1 MLQFGKNLKFERTSG
16 FTVPLA
22 KLAAGKPTSFAPK
35 NIWLS
40 SAAFGMFWV
49 EEIIMTG
56 KTFLN
61 SVANGETDIVQFFLS
76 ILHQTGSTYC
86 VIGGLGVNAYAEPV
100 VSLDLDLV
108 VFSDHISD
116 IRSVAEAKGMKV
128 EEFEHSINLSISGS
142 DLRIQLQ
149 TDTRYQDFLSHCE
162 QRDIL
167 GYSMSV
173 ASLQDVLRGKVW
185 A

>member
-1 MLQFGKNLKFERTSG
+1 
-16 FTVPLA
+16 
-22 KLAAGKPTSFAPK
+22 
-35 NIWLS
+35 
-40 SAAFGMFWV
+40 
-49 EEIIMTG
+49 MTG

-61 SVANGETDIVQFFLS
+61 SVANGKKDIVRVLLS
-76 ILHQTGSTYC
+76 ILHQTGSDYC

-108 VFSDHISD
+108 VASDHIPD
-116 IRSVAEAKGMKV
+116 IRSVAGAKGMKV

-149 TDTRYQDFLSHCE
+149 TDARYQDFLSHRE
-162 QRDIL
+162 QRDVL

-173 ASLQDVLRGKVW
+173 ASLPDILRGKVW
-185 A
+185 AYSDKARRQSKRQKDLSDIMRLVEAHPKLLDQLPPEIVSQLD

>member
-1 MLQFGKNLKFERTSG
+1 
-16 FTVPLA
+16 
-22 KLAAGKPTSFAPK
+22 
-35 NIWLS
+35 
-40 SAAFGMFWV
+40 
-49 EEIIMTG
+49 MTG

-61 SVANGETDIVQFFLS
+61 SVANGETDIVQVLLS
-76 ILHQTGSTYC
+76 ILQQTGSTYC

-108 VFSDHISD
+108 VVSDHIAD

-128 EEFEHSINLSISGS
+128 EEFEHSVNLSMSGS

-149 TDTRYQDFLSHCE
+149 TDSRYQDFLSRRE
-162 QRDIL
+162 QRDVL
-167 GYSMSV
+167 GYSLSV

-185 A
+185 AYSDEARRKSKRQKDLSDIMRLVEAHPELRTQLPPEIIAQLD

>member
-1 MLQFGKNLKFERTSG
+1 
-16 FTVPLA
+16 
-22 KLAAGKPTSFAPK
+22 
-35 NIWLS
+35 
-40 SAAFGMFWV
+40 
-49 EEIIMTG
+49 MTG

-61 SVANGETDIVQFFLS
+61 SVANGTTDIVQVLLS
-76 ILHQTGSTYC
+76 ILHQTGSAYC

-108 VFSDHISD
+108 VISDHISD

-149 TDTRYQDFLSHCE
+149 TDARYQDFLSHRE
-162 QRDIL
+162 QRDVL

-173 ASLQDVLRGKVW
+173 ASLQDILRGKVW
-185 A
+185 AYSDQARRKSKRQKDLSDIMRLVETHPELRAQLPPEIVSQLD

>member
-1 MLQFGKNLKFERTSG
+1 
-16 FTVPLA
+16 
-22 KLAAGKPTSFAPK
+22 
-35 NIWLS
+35 
-40 SAAFGMFWV
+40 
-49 EEIIMTG
+49 MTG

-61 SVANGETDIVQFFLS
+61 SVAKGETDIVQILLS
-76 ILHQTGSTYC
+76 ILQQTGSTYC

-108 VFSDHISD
+108 VVSDHISD

-128 EEFEHSINLSISGS
+128 EEFEHSVNLSISGS

-149 TDTRYQDFLSHCE
+149 TDSRYQDFLSRCE
-162 QRDIL
+162 QRDVL

-173 ASLQDVLRGKVW
+173 ASLQDILRGKVW
-185 A
+185 AYSDEARRKSKRQKDLSDIMRLVEAHPELRTQLPPGIVSQLD

>member
-1 MLQFGKNLKFERTSG
+1 MK
-16 FTVPLA
+16 
-22 KLAAGKPTSFAPK
+22 
-35 NIWLS
+35 
-40 SAAFGMFWV
+40 
-49 EEIIMTG
+49 G

-61 SVANGETDIVQFFLS
+61 RVANGKTDIVQVLLS
-76 ILHQTGSTYC
+76 ILQQTGSTYC

-108 VFSDHISD
+108 VVSDHISD

-128 EEFEHSINLSISGS
+128 EEFEHSVNLSISGS

-149 TDTRYQDFLSHCE
+149 TDSRYQDFLSRCD
-162 QRDIL
+162 QRDVL

-173 ASLQDVLRGKVW
+173 ASLQDILRGKVW
-185 A
+185 AYSDEARRKSKRLKDLSDIMRLVETHPELRTQLPSEIVSQLD